1 MIQSANGS
9 AGFEQIIAAL
19 ADNDPFAC
27 RIVSLFRCYPPQL
40 VFVDYWLIRDEESGE
55 VTGAI
60 ARNGSNFILLMTD
73 RTDLEE
79 TASFM
84 RVAGAEGIICN
95 GKYELDLGR
104 PSVTGPVLVC
114 TEPTA
119 NDDGCELIT
128 PDIRDAYDLI
138 VRSADERFR
147 PPVFEDFYVDVN
159 HKLRHN
165 AMSLCGVE
173 EGGTPVAIAMTVA
186 ESDDGAVLGAVACLP
201 EYRKRGFGSKVVGSL
216 TARLLSQNKRVYLH
230 RAQNANAA
238 FYEKLG
244 FTECGT
250 WREYE

>member
-95 GKYELDLGR
+95 GK
-104 PSVTGPVLVC
+104 
-114 TEPTA
+114 
-119 NDDGCELIT
+119 
-128 PDIRDAYDLI
+128 
-138 VRSADERFR
+138 
-147 PPVFEDFYVDVN
+147 
-159 HKLRHN
+159 
-165 AMSLCGVE
+165 
-173 EGGTPVAIAMTVA
+173 
-186 ESDDGAVLGAVACLP
+186 
-201 EYRKRGFGSKVVGSL
+201 
-216 TARLLSQNKRVYLH
+216 
-230 RAQNANAA
+230 
-238 FYEKLG
+238 
-244 FTECGT
+244 
-250 WREYE
+250 